1 MLQITISYPS
11 MHSSHCHIT
20 LPCKSK
26 PVESLVNGVPAEE
39 KSCCHVAC
47 AGGSVLSATICC
59 TLIGEPFEDCW
70 TDAVVVEDAMVGAAA
85 AVAVVVVLDDV
96 FVLLF
101 SDGMLDCSCC

>member
-1 MLQITISYPS
+1 MLQVTISHPS
-11 MHSSHCHIT
+11 MLSFHCHIT

-47 AGGSVLSATICC
+47 AGGSALSATICC
-59 TLIGEPFEDCW
+59 TLIGEPFEDSW
-70 TDAVVVEDAMVGAAA
+70 ADAVVVEDAMVGAAA